1 MNRRAFLGVLAGTAL
16 TVGAG
21 AGGTLA
27 FLRQE
32 QFGAL
37 PEGEILKRI
46 MASPH
51 YANGTFHNL
60 VPHPILSDDSS
71 FAGALIRS
79 LVEKRTGTVPPRPI
93 PSLRPD
99 LSTLNGIGDVI
110 IWLGHSSF
118 LIRLGGKTI
127 LIDPVFSDH
136 ASPVSF
142 STRAFAGTTPCSA
155 LDMPDIDILLIS
167 HDHWDHLDYPTVTA
181 LGSRIKQIVCG
192 LGTGAH
198 FRRWGFDGNIIREAD
213 WGECVVRDGA
223 VRISLVT
230 SAHYSGRSLTRNKS
244 LWAGF
249 VLESPKRRIFFSGD
263 SGYGPHFT
271 AIGKTFGAPDVAL
284 LDCGQYNERWK
295 YIHMTPEEAV
305 RAAKDLGARAIM
317 PAHVGKF
324 ALSTHPWDAP
334 FRRILE
340 ACQKHSM
347 TLLTP
352 RIGELFDMENT
363 LPVFPRWWEELP
375 PTSSVDAG

>member
-1 MNRRAFLGVLAGTAL
+1 MPSLSGIPACSNDTFDT
-16 TVGAG
+16 
-21 AGGTLA
+21 
-27 FLRQE
+27 
-32 QFGAL
+32 
-37 PEGEILKRI
+37 I
-46 MASPH
+46 
-51 YANGTFHNL
+51 TFHL
-60 VPHPILSDDSS
+60 SIRSVP
-71 FAGALIRS
+71 ALIRS
-79 LVEKRTGTVPPRPI
+79 LLEKRTGTEPSRPI

-271 AIGKTFGAPDVAL
+271 AIGKTFGAPDIAL

-375 PTSSVDAG
+375 PASSVDAG

>member
-1 MNRRAFLGVLAGTAL
+1 MNRRTFLGVLAGTAL

-271 AIGKTFGAPDVAL
+271 AIGKTFGAPDIAL

-375 PTSSVDAG
+375 PASSVDAG

>member
-27 FLRQE
+27 FLRQK

-37 PEGEILKRI
+37 PEGESLRRI

-51 YANGTFHNL
+51 YADGAFHNL
-60 VPHPILSDDSS
+60 VPHPVLSDDSS

-79 LVEKRTGTVPPRPI
+79 LVEKRTGTEPSRPI

-99 LSTLNGIGDVI
+99 LSTLNGIGDAI

-118 LIRLGGKTI
+118 LIRLGGKNI

-142 STRAFAGTTPCSA
+142 STRAFAGATPCSA
-155 LDMPDIDILLIS
+155 RDMPDIDVLLIS

-181 LGSRIKQIVCG
+181 LGGRIKQVICG

-198 FRRWGFDGNIIREAD
+198 FRRWGFGRDIVREAD
-213 WGECVVRDGA
+213 WGESVVNDA
-223 VRISLVT
+223 VRIRLVP
-230 SAHYSGRSLTRNKS
+230 SAHYSGRALTRNKS
-244 LWAGF
+244 LWTGF
-249 VLESPKRRIFFSGD
+249 VLESPERRIFFSGD

-305 RAAKDLGARAIM
+305 RAAKDLGAGTII

-324 ALSTHPWDAP
+324 ALSTHPWDEP

-340 ACQKHSM
+340 ASRKHSL

-352 RIGELFDMENT
+352 RIGELVDMKNT
-363 LPVFPRWWEELP
+363 PPAFPRWWEECS
-375 PTSSVDAG
+375 PTSSVDAD